1 MSGTMIAAKG
11 EVMEE
16 AKQAN
21 TPVQATAEAVAQAA
35 RALRAHYAS
44 GATRSLEVRATALV
58 RLRTWLHLHE
68 EEILE
73 ALAADLGKSPFEGF
87 ATELGMVYDEITVQ
101 LKGMKKWSKP
111 RRVPTPLVHFP
122 STSRILTEPLGTVL
136 VLSPWNYPF
145 QLALIPLVD
154 AIAAG
159 NTVAVKPSRTS
170 THTAAVLA
178 ACIGEV
184 FDPGHVRLFPGSTA
198 MNDLLL
204 AERWDLIFFTGSPKV
219 AHTILRA
226 AAEHLTPCVL
236 ELGGKSPCIV
246 DGSANVRRAAQRIA
260 WGKGINSGQ
269 TCVAPDYFL
278 VQEDVADEFV
288 TRLRDAFAAFYGENA
303 LVNVEWPHMINRH
316 HFARVMGLILHRN
329 DNARIAFGGEGD
341 PDTLK
346 IQPTCL
352 VGVNLDDPV
361 MKEEIFG
368 PVCPVITYKTLDDAL
383 AIIRTFEKPL
393 ACYIFAEDAA
403 VQERIL
409 EEVPSGGACVND
421 VIIHLANPRMPFG
434 GVGNSGMGAY
444 HGETGFFTFSHRK
457 STCKKGTWLEIP
469 FRNPPFG
476 NRIALLRKIM
486 K

>member
-1 MSGTMIAAKG
+1 
-11 EVMEE
+11 MEE
-16 AKQAN
+16 EKQAN
-21 TPVQATAEAVAQAA
+21 TPVEATAEAVSATAA
-35 RALRAHYAS
+35 ALREGYAS
-44 GATRSLEVRATALV
+44 GATRPLEAREAALV
-58 RLRTWLHLHE
+58 QLRTWLHAHE
-68 EEILE
+68 DEILG
-73 ALAADLGKSPFEGF
+73 ALTADLGKSPFEGY
-87 ATELGMVYDEITVQ
+87 ATEIGMVYDEIAVQ
-101 LKGMKKWSKP
+101 LKGMRRWSRA
-111 RRVPTPLVHFP
+111 RRAPMPIVHFP
-122 STSRILTEPLGTVL
+122 SSARVMVEPLGTVL
-136 VLSPWNYPF
+136 ILSPWNYPL
-145 QLALIPLVD
+145 QLALLPLVD

-170 THTAAVLA
+170 THTAALLA
-178 ACIGEV
+178 KCVGEV
-184 FDPGHVRLFPGSTA
+184 FDPSHVRLFPGSTA

-204 AERWDLIFFTGSPKV
+204 SERWDLIFFTGSPRV

-246 DGSANVRRAAQRIA
+246 DASANVKRAAQRIA

-278 VQEDVADEFV
+278 VHEGVAD
-288 TRLRDAFAAFYGENA
+288 AFIAELKAAFTAYYGENA
-303 LVNVEWPHMINRH
+303 LECAEWPHMISRH
-316 HFARVMGLILHRN
+316 HFGRVMGLITRHN
-329 DNARIAFGGEGD
+329 PDARIAFGGEGD

-346 IQPTCL
+346 IQPTCIT
-352 VGVNLDDPV
+352 GVTLDDPV

-368 PVCPVITYKTLDDAL
+368 PVCPVITYKALDDAL

-393 ACYIFAEDAA
+393 ACYIFAEDRA
-403 VQERIL
+403 VQDRIL
-409 EEVPSGGACVND
+409 AEIPSGGACVND
-421 VIIHLANPRMPFG
+421 VIIHLANPRVPFG

-444 HGETGFFTFSHRK
+444 HGETGFFAFSHRK

-476 NRIALLRKIM
+476 NRIGLLRKIM